1 MHPQLII
8 SALFFFSRSV
18 WVDAQSSKVLR
29 SRQIG
34 FEGQILS
41 RLFSDYDEY
50 TRPPV
55 RGCNSHYIDFR
66 FIIYF
71 ADSADHSSI
80 VVITSI
86 FINRVQWH
94 QHDADVDVYLR
105 QQWQDTRLAY
115 EVDSREGVEEV
126 VVPLNKRV
134 WEPDT
139 YFTNAR
145 ETKDNDRRRIVVEPS
160 GYIRSSETRSLV
172 VPVRYGSQY
181 PFVSRR
187 TFKLRLSSYNYP
199 IEDVVYLWANSPP
212 TVVPV
217 EVSEELLSSPYEFTE
232 AVAEDCVGNYTV
244 GVYSC
249 ISVSITFS
257 GSASEALF
265 RIFLPSVFLIV
276 ASWLHFWIFGS
287 WSVPRTASAAVPFF
301 IFAALLVFYPQP
313 YLASEGV
320 GSFQV
325 WLLFCLT
332 ITFLSLVE
340 YFIIICCGIRRTVRY
355 TNGTLNESESPITA
369 AREATEVAY
378 ETKCANFKQS
388 NGVDMI
394 ARVLFPLVFFVFLI
408 IFLILYLI

>member
-1 MHPQLII
+1 
-8 SALFFFSRSV
+8 V

-55 RGCNSHYIDFR
+55 R
-66 FIIYF
+66 
-71 ADSADHSSI
+71 DSADHSSI
-80 VVITSI
+80 VVITSL
-86 FINRVQWH
+86 FVNRVQWH

-115 EVDSREGVEEV
+115 EVDSREDVEEV

-145 ETKDNDRRRIVVEPS
+145 ETKGKDRRRIVVEPS
-160 GYIRSSETRSLV
+160 GYIRSSEIRSLM
-172 VPVRYGSQY
+172 VPVHYGSQY
-181 PFVSRR
+181 PFVSTR

-232 AVAEDCVGNYTV
+232 AIAEDCVGNYTV
-244 GVYSC
+244 GK
-249 ISVSITFS
+249 
-257 GSASEALF
+257 
-265 RIFLPSVFLIV
+265 
-276 ASWLHFWIFGS
+276 
-287 WSVPRTASAAVPFF
+287 
-301 IFAALLVFYPQP
+301 
-313 YLASEGV
+313 
-320 GSFQV
+320 
-325 WLLFCLT
+325 
-332 ITFLSLVE
+332 
-340 YFIIICCGIRRTVRY
+340 
-355 TNGTLNESESPITA
+355 
-369 AREATEVAY
+369 RE
-378 ETKCANFKQS
+378 
-388 NGVDMI
+388 
-394 ARVLFPLVFFVFLI
+394 
-408 IFLILYLI
+408 YLIYTVLALAHNAYVCNRYKCVQV